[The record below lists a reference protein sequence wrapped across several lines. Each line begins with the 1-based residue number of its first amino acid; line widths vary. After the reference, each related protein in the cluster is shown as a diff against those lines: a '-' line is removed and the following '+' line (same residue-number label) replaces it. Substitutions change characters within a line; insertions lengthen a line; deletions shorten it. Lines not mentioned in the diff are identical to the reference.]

1 MEGSCIVGKNLEL
14 PNDLYEKIEETIKGT
29 EFKSVEEYV
38 IFVLEEVLKEDEEA
52 EPLSPEEEAQ
62 VKERLKGLGYL

>member
-38 IFVLEEVLKEDEEA
+38 IFVLEEVLKEEEES

>member
-1 MEGSCIVGKNLEL
+1 VGKILEL

-38 IFVLEEVLKEDEEA
+38 IFVLEEVLKEEEES

>member
-1 MEGSCIVGKNLEL
+1 MSKILEL

-38 IFVLEEVLKEDEEA
+38 IFVLEEVLKEEEEA

>member
-1 MEGSCIVGKNLEL
+1 MGKILEL

-38 IFVLEEVLKEDEEA
+38 IFVLEEVLKEEEES

>member
-1 MEGSCIVGKNLEL
+1 MSKILEL

-29 EFKSVEEYV
+29 EFKSVKEYV
-38 IFVLEEVLKEDEEA
+38 IFVLEEVLKEEEEA